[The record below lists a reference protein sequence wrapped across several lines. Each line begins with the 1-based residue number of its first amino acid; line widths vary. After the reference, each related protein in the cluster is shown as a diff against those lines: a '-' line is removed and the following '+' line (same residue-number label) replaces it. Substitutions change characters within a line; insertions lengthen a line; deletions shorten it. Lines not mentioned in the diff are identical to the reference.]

1 MSEESQR
8 WRDGPASVTHVGS
21 REAEEVPVES
31 DSNGALG
38 GDGERWRDWADFLI
52 NFEGLDRKRP
62 DIGSAF
68 VIRTMNPSRMAW
80 VSIIALLLAYTGTIF
95 LYRMCFVTFRIEAIM
110 GEDGLIYY
118 SSQRSEEHDGWWLF
132 DKMIYYIFCV
142 DLVVNFFFAYED
154 ENGNE
159 VLCMRR
165 IAKEYLRTYFVIN
178 LLGCIPEDLLEYI
191 IGSDD
196 APVALNQGARSIRL
210 TRVSRLARL
219 VRLARLGKLANLR
232 KSPRLK
238 AIMKKKGFRL
248 INLMLGLV
256 WIIHLLACG
265 WYLLAALHDNA
276 LNTWVARRP
285 VDVTGDPGLLID
297 SGPAEQWV
305 HSMYFILT
313 VFTTVGFGDMSA
325 VTVPEIL
332 YVAIVMAIGAVV
344 HSIIISQV
352 ITLVTSIDKTN
363 EFVEKQAELVEAFA
377 DHTEVDDVA
386 RDAMRGWIRQSAKK
400 WVSHQFD
407 KQAMREMFTTGV
419 MPRSL
424 LGRLPR
430 SLFTGKLLQNSFLR
444 SNTRHGAMPP
454 RLAVLIALVGQKSTF
469 ETGSIIYQTQDFA
482 FSMFL
487 VLSGT
492 FAYVAIPSPAGGVPY
507 SQTLKVGP
515 RKSTIHN
522 KHSVVK
528 STVAWLQAHTGV
540 MHPADDEAVPKQS
553 EVKDLCPY
561 QLFSTGSHFGDI
573 ELFSGSQRKTTA
585 RCENSGT
592 LLALH
597 RQDMKQL
604 CDEFP
609 QFRAKWTMLAS
620 ARERSRIKKQLELTD
635 SVDYITLAARTL
647 MVGLKRCAS
656 SCKRSNTSLGSSPV
670 DSSPSRRKTASFRNA
685 LARAGGSPTRADA
698 NRFGQVAFE
707 EMQATGS
714 ADLAEIR
721 RDVLSLHRKFDA
733 LLRAVGGEAGR
744 LATTSQFTEQETLAI

>member
-407 KQAMREMFTTGV
+407 KQAMKDMFTTGV
-419 MPRSL
+419 MPRTL
-424 LGRLPR
+424 LGSLPTA
-430 SLFTGKLLQNSFLR
+430 LFMGKLVQNSFLR
-444 SNTRHGAMPP
+444 ANTRMGAMPP

-469 ETGSIIYQTQDFA
+469 ETSSIIYQTQDFA

-492 FAYVAIPSPAGGVPY
+492 FAYVAFPSKEGGVPY
-507 SQTLKVGP
+507 AQPIKVEQR
-515 RKSTIHN
+515 RKNSLDRG
-522 KHSVVK
+522 K
-528 STVAWLQAHTGV
+528 SDFLASSMAWLHAQAGKKKQPHV
-540 MHPADDEAVPKQS
+540 EDDAS
-553 EVKDLCPY
+553 SLMNLTHLCPY
-561 QLFSTGSHFGDI
+561 QLFSTGSHFGEI

-585 RCENSGT
+585 RCEVSGT
-592 LLALH
+592 LLALN
-597 RQDMKQL
+597 RQDLKQL
-604 CDEFP
+604 CEEFP
-609 QFRAKWTMLAS
+609 QFKAKWTFLAS
-620 ARERSRIKKQLELTD
+620 RRERSRIKQQLDLTE
-635 SVDYITLAARTL
+635 
-647 MVGLKRCAS
+647 
-656 SCKRSNTSLGSSPV
+656 
-670 DSSPSRRKTASFRNA
+670 RN
-685 LARAGGSPTRADA
+685 
-698 NRFGQVAFE
+698 
-707 EMQATGS
+707 
-714 ADLAEIR
+714 
-721 RDVLSLHRKFDA
+721 DVLSLARRTITRALERYKARGKTASSQGVFGASSEEPARSQPSLPSPQDTNAAAHAAEVAAMRRDMDKMNRKLDSI
-733 LLRAVGGEAGR
+733 LRALSNHGEVAR
-744 LATTSQFTEQETLAI
+744 VVV